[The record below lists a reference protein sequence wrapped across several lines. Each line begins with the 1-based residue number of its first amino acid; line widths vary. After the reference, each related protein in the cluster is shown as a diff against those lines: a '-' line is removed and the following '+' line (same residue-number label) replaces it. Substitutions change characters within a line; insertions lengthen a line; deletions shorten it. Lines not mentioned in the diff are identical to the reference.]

1 MPPCVTKPLTDRKH
15 IMSDRTY
22 TRFSIPMSVLTD
34 AARTEAVRSA
44 FGIPLPAFQA
54 AILSDPTPEEAVGHD
69 SFAVRL
75 VDGRPFLV
83 YEEEDCNYGGATIE
97 DDFCAAQVPFI
108 QVNGT
113 GHEYGPTSMVYNG
126 EGSEV
131 IRLGHDLEPIVG
143 IGVVD
148 GRVTVDHGEV
158 ADYERYLTIRQAVL
172 LHPALTDGGG

>member
-1 MPPCVTKPLTDRKH
+1 
-15 IMSDRTY
+15 MSDRTY
-22 TRFSIPMSVLTD
+22 TRFSIPMSVLAD
-34 AARTEAVRSA
+34 AGKSEVVRAA

-54 AILSDPTPEEAVGHD
+54 AILSEPAPEEAVGHD

-83 YEEEDCNYGGATIE
+83 YEEEDCNYGGSSME
-97 DDFCAAQVPFI
+97 DDICAAQVPFI
-108 QVNGT
+108 QVNGA
-113 GHEYGPTSMVYNG
+113 GHEYGPTSTVYDG
-126 EGSEV
+126 ETAEV
-131 IRLGHDLEPIVG
+131 IRLGHDLEPVVG

-148 GRVTVDHGEV
+148 GRITVDPGEV